1 MLREI
6 IARFGLSFNTAPLVA
21 GQAAIGGAVSSLRTL
36 GALLVGGVV
45 VTGIRNFI
53 REIITMGDDL
63 GKTSKQLGISITQ
76 LQRLQFAAD
85 RSGVDTKAFRTSVIR
100 LQRSMVDLEDKSSTA
115 VRAFDRLGLSL
126 KDLQND
132 DGGLKDA
139 EQVIPLLADRFNGL
153 ESQTERVAV
162 AQQLLGR
169 AGARMLP
176 FFDEGAEGIQKL
188 FRRFDQLAPAIGGD
202 FTKAA
207 EDAQDAITDLDLAT
221 TGFRVLLAT
230 QVLPTITNVVFKIAE
245 GFGAFQRFAA
255 GTNLVKAAL
264 VLLGSAAVVAA
275 AKLIIP
281 FLPAIGIAL
290 LAALAIGFIVLAL
303 DDLITFLEGGDSVI
317 GEFFSELITFIVD
330 SADRGEAWAQTLVA
344 AFNLVKD
351 VGTFLGESIFELE
364 KAFKRIFPIIAK
376 VVETNMIAIGAAID
390 AVISTFTNAMS
401 TIRGGIRSIAGTLG
415 IDVSSIL
422 PEQTGRATAEAGSR
436 LAGGGGNTVTQTNQ
450 VGVTVNNSTGDPQAV
465 GEAVGVAVRREL
477 DRNMRNAR
485 SALLQAPA

>member
-1 MLREI
+1 
-6 IARFGLSFNTAPLVA
+6 
-21 GQAAIGGAVSSLRTL
+21 
-36 GALLVGGVV
+36 
-45 VTGIRNFI
+45 
-53 REIITMGDDL
+53 
-63 GKTSKQLGISITQ
+63 
-76 LQRLQFAAD
+76 
-85 RSGVDTKAFRTSVIR
+85 
-100 LQRSMVDLEDKSSTA
+100 
-115 VRAFDRLGLSL
+115 
-126 KDLQND
+126 
-132 DGGLKDA
+132 
-139 EQVIPLLADRFNGL
+139 
-153 ESQTERVAV
+153 
-162 AQQLLGR
+162 
-169 AGARMLP
+169 
-176 FFDEGAEGIQKL
+176 
-188 FRRFDQLAPAIGGD
+188 
-202 FTKAA
+202 
-207 EDAQDAITDLDLAT
+207 
-221 TGFRVLLAT
+221 
-230 QVLPTITNVVFKIAE
+230 VVFKIAE

-281 FLPAIGIAL
+281 FLPAIRIAL

-317 GEFFSELITFIVD
+317 GEFLSELITFIFD